1 MDERPPPAGAAPP
14 ATWPPVGGPAAQP
27 PERHAWRRLTR
38 SRRGAAGLAI
48 GAAALLLW
56 PFAGW
61 SPWPW
66 LAGVGALVLLRLLR
80 LDGLLRGW
88 VWHVGGLVVVVGLMI
103 LSADPWAW
111 GLAASIAVLLAGL
124 VQLPWW
130 RLAAVGAV
138 LCAVFGVG
146 YAISQFRT
154 AEEVAAQ
161 QAQTQLQNRGQLGAA
176 RLDSVLPVL
185 LNSIARGDV
194 GPVCDSLLTDSAQ
207 APFAASVGAP
217 DCASAVRVLSAQVVD
232 RGEYADAKAVI
243 VRRTR
248 DTMVVDACQLRWGGG
263 VIGPQVGTLTVG
275 RIDDSRTFFVT
286 NFAPCPA
293 TTS

>member
-1 MDERPPPAGAAPP
+1 MDERPPPAAGAAPP
-14 ATWPPVGGPAAQP
+14 ATWPPVGRPAGQP
-27 PERHAWRRLTR
+27 PQRHTWRRLTR

-48 GAAALLLW
+48 GSAALLLW

-66 LAGVGALVLLRLLR
+66 LAGLAALVLLRLLR

-103 LSADPWAW
+103 MSDNPWAW
-111 GLAASIAVLLAGL
+111 GLAASIGVLLAGL
-124 VQLPWW
+124 AQLPWW

-146 YAISQFRT
+146 YGISQFRT

-194 GPVCDSLLTDSAQ
+194 GPVCDSLLTDSTQ

-217 DCASAVRVLSAQVVD
+217 DCASAVRALSARVVD

-243 VRRTR
+243 VQRGR

-263 VIGPQVGTLTVG
+263 VVLGPQVGTLTVG

-286 NFAPCPA
+286 GFRPCP
-293 TTS
+293 